1 MNESLENPSL
11 VETVVEVSEVLT
23 DRNCRVA
30 LPNGRVV
37 FGYKTSRAK
46 DMKLA
51 PGLRARA
58 RLNVADFERAM
69 LIGNAEGE

>member
-1 MNESLENPSL
+1 MNEANENSSLI
-11 VETVVEVSEVLT
+11 ETVVEVKEVLT

-30 LPNGRVV
+30 LPNGRIM
-37 FGYKTSRAK
+37 FGYTTSRAAG
-46 DMKLA
+46 MKLE

-69 LIGNAEGE
+69 LIGPDEE